1 MNAILTVTF
10 EFNREILRFLLGISF
25 ALSFIMDRRFRSAAA
40 GFTLVELLVVIAIVG
55 ILASIAITQYALYK
69 AKAVDAQMQSALN
82 SAREAMECH
91 YVKGNPPS
99 YQGADEAVLRAD
111 CDYRGTAPNVH
122 LLIVSATLDQYTLL
136 ACAAGASS
144 PAWRYDSNVGTMV
157 PDSGGGC

>member
-1 MNAILTVTF
+1 MN
-10 EFNREILRFLLGISF
+10 
-25 ALSFIMDRRFRSAAA
+25 RRSRSAAA
-40 GFTLVELLVVIAIVG
+40 GFTLVELLVVVAIVG

-91 YVKGNPPS
+91 YVKGSPPS
-99 YQGADEAVLRAD
+99 YSGATEAVLRAD
-111 CDYRGTAPNVH
+111 CDYRGTAPNVR
-122 LLIVSATLDQYTLL
+122 LLIVSATLDQYVLL

-157 PDSGGGC
+157 PDSGGSC